1 MMLAVYGAAQV
12 GREREERDDVFP
24 ARATGLGDHRV
35 LLAPSVVKGLERL
48 GGGFGVDGAVDGLEI
63 GGDAL
68 AVLVD
73 DVAHSRSN
81 LVDDARLHARLGEDG
96 LDRVREPGQPS
107 RQATRTS
114 WTPG

>member
-1 MMLAVYGAAQV
+1 MMCSQ
-12 GREREERDDVFP
+12 
-24 ARATGLGDHRV
+24 RATGLGDHRV

-81 LVDDARLHARLGEDG
+81 LMDDARLPPTPRGRRPRSPPGTRSAVDAGRADV
-96 LDRVREPGQPS
+96 LDTG
-107 RQATRTS
+107 
-114 WTPG
+114 